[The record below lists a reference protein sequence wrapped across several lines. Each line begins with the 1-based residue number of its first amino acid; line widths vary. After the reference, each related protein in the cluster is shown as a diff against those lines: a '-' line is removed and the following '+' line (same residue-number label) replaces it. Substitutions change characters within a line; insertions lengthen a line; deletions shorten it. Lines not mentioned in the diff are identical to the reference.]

1 VYIWDEFEYNRSD
14 ALTFARRA
22 LAAVEAFVNG
32 MLDAF
37 EDGKREI
44 DPGDWASI
52 ERQGEHH
59 RCCAKRP
66 SLGRGRR
73 RVAAVA

>member
-1 VYIWDEFEYNRSD
+1 VYVWDEFEYNRGD

-22 LAAVEAFVNG
+22 LAAVEGFVNG

-44 DPGDWASI
+44 
-52 ERQGEHH
+52 ET
-59 RCCAKRP
+59 
-66 SLGRGRR
+66 RR
-73 RVAAVA
+73 AARVQI

>member
-1 VYIWDEFEYNRSD
+1 VYVLNEFEYNPGD

-44 DPGDWASI
+44 
-52 ERQGEHH
+52 ET
-59 RCCAKRP
+59 
-66 SLGRGRR
+66 RR
-73 RVAAVA
+73 AARVQI

>member
-1 VYIWDEFEYNRSD
+1 MLRPSAHPHVYVLDELEYNPGD
-14 ALTFARRA
+14 ARRA

-44 DPGDWASI
+44 
-52 ERQGEHH
+52 ET
-59 RCCAKRP
+59 
-66 SLGRGRR
+66 RR
-73 RVAAVA
+73 AARVQI

>member
-1 VYIWDEFEYNRSD
+1 VYVLNEFEYNPGD

-37 EDGKREI
+37 EDGKRESKPVAQLASKS
-44 DPGDWASI
+44 DPNLT
-52 ERQGEHH
+52 QT
-59 RCCAKRP
+59 
-66 SLGRGRR
+66 
-73 RVAAVA
+73 

>member
-1 VYIWDEFEYNRSD
+1 MLRPSDTLDVYVLDEFEYNPGD

-37 EDGKREI
+37 
-44 DPGDWASI
+44 
-52 ERQGEHH
+52 
-59 RCCAKRP
+59 
-66 SLGRGRR
+66 RGRE
-73 RVAAVA
+73 A

>member
-1 VYIWDEFEYNRSD
+1 VYILNEFEYNPGD

-32 MLDAF
+32 MFDAF

-44 DPGDWASI
+44 ETNPSRSSRPNLTQSDPDTN
-52 ERQGEHH
+52 
-59 RCCAKRP
+59 
-66 SLGRGRR
+66 
-73 RVAAVA
+73 

>member
-1 VYIWDEFEYNRSD
+1 MVKDRRLMLRPSAHPHVYVLDELEYNPGD

-22 LAAVEAFVNG
+22 LAAVEAFVDG

-44 DPGDWASI
+44 
-52 ERQGEHH
+52 ET
-59 RCCAKRP
+59 
-66 SLGRGRR
+66 RR
-73 RVAAVA
+73 AARVQI